1 MQFELNHLPYNCS
14 DKMIQEEI
22 HRVVSIIQD
31 KAVTRKKF
39 DTLGKI
45 SSGRIMKKYNLTW
58 KEILEKNGLC
68 DRYGGLTV
76 SIKMKTQL
84 AKKYSNEDL
93 SNEIKRVSKLLATTS
108 LSQKDFNNNSEIN
121 AAVIYRRFGS
131 WKKALENAGLRPK
144 WESISEIEYFEN
156 LLKVWT
162 YYGRQPKSREMD
174 LQPSNIKARSYE
186 SRFKKWSNA
195 LEAFIE
201 YANIENVTSQA
212 PERNEEVNNTLI
224 INKKNELYDRRTI
237 SLGLRY
243 AVLSRDKFKCVKCG
257 KSPATNQNCTLHID
271 HIVPW
276 SKGGKTIIGNLQTT
290 CEECNLG
297 KGNRYEE

>member
-22 HRVVSIIQD
+22 YRVVSIIQD
-31 KAVTRKKF
+31 KVVTRKKF
-39 DTLGKI
+39 DKLGKI
-45 SSGRIMKKYNLTW
+45 SSGRIIKKYDLTW

-68 DRYGGLTV
+68 DRYSGQSV

-93 SNEIKRVSKLLATTS
+93 YNEIKRVSRLLDITT
-108 LSQKDFNNNSEIN
+108 LSQKEFNNNSEIS
-121 AAVIYRRFGS
+121 ATVIYRRFGS
-131 WKKALENAGLRPK
+131 WKKALKNAGLSPK

-162 YYGRQPKSREMD
+162 FYGRQPKSREMD
-174 LQPSNIKARSYE
+174 LPPSNINARSYE

-201 YANIENVTSQA
+201 YANIENTASQA
-212 PERNEEVNNTLI
+212 PERNEEVAI
-224 INKKNELYDRRTI
+224 IPIIKNKNELYDRRTI

-257 KSPATNQNCTLHID
+257 KSPATNQSCILHID

-276 SKGGKTIIGNLQTT
+276 SKGGKTVIENLQTT
-290 CEECNLG
+290 CDECNLG